1 MIKKIF
7 FQFVFFNFFLTKEVF
22 AAESGGMPQ
31 LNPEFW
37 ISQIFWLVLTF
48 GTLYVALSKL
58 ILPKIS
64 ANLELRKSQIQEN
77 IEAAEKK
84 RRSSESK
91 LILPKISQNLESR
104 KSQILEN
111 IEAAEKQREN
121 SDAKLKEYEEII
133 LKSKLEAKNIFN
145 QAREKALKDI
155 NSKKEVLDKQIDN
168 EIIKAEQ
175 EIKVLQSGAS
185 EKINKI
191 AIETSSELIQKL
203 IGAEVNSS
211 SISAIVD
218 DLSKRGGD
226 KYYGN

>member
-1 MIKKIF
+1 
-7 FQFVFFNFFLTKEVF
+7 LEAF

-37 ISQIFWLVLTF
+37 ISQIFWLTLTF
-48 GTLYVALSKL
+48 GILYIVLSKL

-64 ANLELRKSQIQEN
+64 D
-77 IEAAEKK
+77 
-84 RRSSESK
+84 
-91 LILPKISQNLESR
+91 NLESR

-111 IEAAEKQREN
+111 IEAAEKQRQN
-121 SDAKLKEYEEII
+121 SEEKLKEYEEIVS
-133 LKSKLEAKNIFN
+133 KSKMEAKNIFN

-155 NSKKEVLDKQIDN
+155 SAKKDVLDKQIDD
-168 EIIKAEQ
+168 EIGKAEQ
-175 EIKVLQSGAS
+175 EIKELQKSAAD
-185 EKINKI
+185 KINKI

-203 IGAEVNSS
+203 IGAEVNNS

-218 DLSKRGGD
+218 DLSRRSGD

>member
-1 MIKKIF
+1 M
-7 FQFVFFNFFLTKEVF
+7 EAF

-37 ISQIFWLVLTF
+37 ISQIFWLTLTF
-48 GTLYVALSKL
+48 GILYIVLSKL

-64 ANLELRKSQIQEN
+64 E
-77 IEAAEKK
+77 
-84 RRSSESK
+84 
-91 LILPKISQNLESR
+91 NLESR

-121 SDAKLKEYEEII
+121 SEEKLREYEEI
-133 LKSKLEAKNIFN
+133 LSKGKIEAKNIFN
-145 QAREKALKDI
+145 QAREKVLKDI
-155 NSKKEVLDKQIDN
+155 SAKKEVLDKQVDD
-168 EIIKAEQ
+168 EIVKAEQ
-175 EIKVLQSGAS
+175 EIKVLQSGAA

-203 IGAEVNSS
+203 IGAEVNNS

-218 DLSKRGGD
+218 DLSKRSGD

>member
-1 MIKKIF
+1 MIKKIYFQSIF
-7 FQFVFFNFFLTKEVF
+7 FSFLFSMEAF

-37 ISQIFWLVLTF
+37 ISQIFWLTLTF
-48 GTLYVALSKL
+48 GILYLVLSKL

-64 ANLELRKSQIQEN
+64 ANLET
-77 IEAAEKK
+77 
-84 RRSSESK
+84 
-91 LILPKISQNLESR
+91 R

-111 IEAAEKQREN
+111 IEAAEKQRED
-121 SDAKLKEYEEII
+121 SEMKLKEYEEII
-133 LKSKLEAKNIFN
+133 SKSKLEAKTIFN

-155 NSKKEVLDKQIDN
+155 NAKKEVLEGQIDE
-168 EIIKAEQ
+168 EISKAE
-175 EIKVLQSGAS
+175 EELKTLRNGAPD
-185 EKINKI
+185 KINKI

-203 IGAEVNSS
+203 IGAEVNNS

-218 DLSKRGGD
+218 DLSRRSGD